1 MYVIILYSIISALFT
16 IILNKNKFIDNL
28 KNKNLLVLPNF
39 LENDYLPNNE
49 TLKVINDYKNTP
61 LTIISGKYIHEYNNN
76 LQSGGYGLPIL
87 PLEHFNILNYKRKN
101 DLIKKLFDL
110 NSRHLVLCLYDCEFY
125 KSNNHGDNR
134 NKIFLGKNINY
145 FKIFEKK
152 NTNKKE
158 ILYLLKK

>member
-1 MYVIILYSIISALFT
+1 M
-16 IILNKNKFIDNL
+16 

-39 LENDYLPNNE
+39 LKKDYLPNNE
-49 TLKVINDYKNTP
+49 TLNVINNYKNTP

-87 PLEHFNILNYKRKN
+87 PLEHFNILTYKRKN

-110 NSRHLVLCLYDCEFY
+110 NSKHLILCLFDCKFY
-125 KSNNHGDNR
+125 KSDTFGDIR
-134 NKIFLGKNINY
+134 NQIFLGENINY
-145 FKIFEKK
+145 TKIFEKK
-152 NTNKKE
+152 NVNNRE